1 MHNPTNL
8 ESLLNELNEFK
19 KEMFLFI
26 GDASEYQRKHV
37 DNPESYREKRVK
49 WISEQLNDI
58 NCNFK
63 NQGIELDVSGLVQY
77 DGYGYS
83 ITYKPT
89 FTLKTES
96 LFISYKTGFFSN
108 KFKVYNLEKDFLQVE
123 PRLKVKKTLNE
134 LVFQEISELLQTGIA
149 EVAQHRFGDFKIKH
163 QKTKDD
169 ITYIKP
175 LENIVSSP
183 KREKELSQPKKIG
196 RLNYEL

>member
-123 PRLKVKKTLNE
+123 LRLKVKK
-134 LVFQEISELLQTGIA
+134 
-149 EVAQHRFGDFKIKH
+149 H
-163 QKTKDD
+163 
-169 ITYIKP
+169 
-175 LENIVSSP
+175 
-183 KREKELSQPKKIG
+183 
-196 RLNYEL
+196 